1 MNFTLHQ
8 LQVFLKVS
16 ETKSITKAAEELYL
30 TQPAVSIQLKNFQ
43 DQFDIPLTEVVGR
56 QLYVTDF
63 GQEIAVAA
71 QAIIDQVNAI
81 NYKLAAYKGQLSG
94 RLKIASVSTGK
105 YVIPYFLSG
114 FLQQNPQVELK
125 LDVTNKAQVLNSLAE
140 NEIDFALVSIL
151 PDKLP
156 VQAVPLMENKLYLVS
171 GKEFAS
177 EADGLGIELFQ
188 QLTLIYREQGSG
200 TRITMEDFLNRMKIP
215 VRKTLVLTSNEAVKQ
230 AVIAGLGCS
239 IMPIIGIKNE
249 LKLGE
254 LRIIQVEGLPIQTYW
269 NLIYLKSKRLSP
281 AAEAFLAYVEREKK
295 LIIDQHFR

>member
-63 GQEIAVAA
+63 GQEIAFAA
-71 QAIIDQVNAI
+71 QAIVDQVNAI

-114 FLQQNPQVELK
+114 FIQENPQVELK
-125 LDVTNKAQVLNSLAE
+125 LDVTNKVQVLNSLTE

-156 VQAVPLMENKLYLVS
+156 IQAVPLMENKLYLVS
-171 GKEFAS
+171 GKRFAS
-177 EADGLGIELFQ
+177 EADSLGMDVFQ

-215 VRKTLVLTSNEAVKQ
+215 VKKTLVLTSNEAVKQ

-239 IMPIIGIKNE
+239 IMPMIGIKNE
-249 LKLGE
+249 LKQGD
-254 LRIIQVEGLPIQTYW
+254 LRIIQVDGLPIQTYW

-281 AAEAFLAYVEREKK
+281 AAEAFLAYLEREKEH
-295 LIIDQHFR
+295 IIQQNF

>member
-16 ETKSITKAAEELYL
+16 ETKSITKAAEELFL

-63 GQEIAVAA
+63 GQEIAFAA

-105 YVIPYFLSG
+105 YVIPFFLSG
-114 FLQQNPQVELK
+114 FLRGNPQIELK
-125 LDVTNKAQVLNSLAE
+125 LDVTNKAQVVRSLVE

-151 PDKLP
+151 PDKVP
-156 VQAVPLMENKLYLVS
+156 VHAVPLMENRLVLVAGRDFQAPS
-171 GKEFAS
+171 GVA
-177 EADGLGIELFQ
+177 GIDIFQ
-188 QLTLIYREQGSG
+188 HITLIYRESGSG
-200 TRITMEDFLNRMKIP
+200 TRLAMEGFLNDHKVPIKKM
-215 VRKTLVLTSNEAVKQ
+215 LVLTSNEAVKQ
-230 AVIAGLGCS
+230 AVMAGLGCS
-239 IMPIIGIKNE
+239 IMPVIGIKNE
-249 LKLGE
+249 LKQGDLKVIE
-254 LRIIQVEGLPIQTYW
+254 VKGLPICTYW

-281 AAEAFLAYVEREKK
+281 VAEAFLSYLDREKNTV
-295 LIIDQHFR
+295 IEQNFQ

>member
-56 QLYVTDF
+56 QLYVTEF
-63 GQEIAVAA
+63 GQEIAFAA
-71 QAIIDQVNAI
+71 QAIVDQVNAI

-114 FLQQNPQVELK
+114 FLQENPQVELK
-125 LDVTNKAQVLNSLAE
+125 LDVTNKAQVINSLSD

-151 PDKLP
+151 PDKFP
-156 VQAVPLMENKLYLVS
+156 IQAVPLMVNKLYLVS
-171 GKEFAS
+171 GRQFAA
-177 EADGLGIELFQ
+177 EADTLGMDLFQ
-188 QLTLIYREQGSG
+188 QLTLIYREPGSG
-200 TRITMEDFLNRMKIP
+200 TRITMEEYLNRMNVP
-215 VRKTLVLTSNEAVKQ
+215 VKKKLVLTSNEAVKQ

-249 LKLGE
+249 LKMGDLQ
-254 LRIIQVEGLPIQTYW
+254 IVQVEGLPIQTHW

-281 AAEAFLAYVEREKK
+281 AAEAFLAYLEREKEHV
-295 LIIDQHFR
+295 IAQNFQ